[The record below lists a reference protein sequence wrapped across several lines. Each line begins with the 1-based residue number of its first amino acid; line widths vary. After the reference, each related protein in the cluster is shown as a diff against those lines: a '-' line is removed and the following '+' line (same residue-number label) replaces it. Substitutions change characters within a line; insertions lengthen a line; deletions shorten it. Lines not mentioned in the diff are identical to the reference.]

1 MTRNLPTLAP
11 QNMTEAMEFSKMIS
25 ASGMVPSAYKG
36 KPQDVLVA
44 IQWGYELGLQPLQA
58 LQNIAVINGKPS
70 VYGDAALALVKNDP
84 RCAGVSEVVQGE
96 GDERVAICT
105 VKRRYGDEIEETSRA
120 FSVLDAKRARLWG
133 KQGPWTQYPDRM
145 LSMRARGFAL
155 RDAFP
160 DALKGVITVEEA
172 QDYPS
177 AEPRHVESQPVNPL
191 DAVQAPVEAST
202 EPEVQS
208 TSEPSETAV
217 RPNMEPSEQVE
228 VIEVVETEAIEATP
242 AEPEGD
248 WQFCL
253 LTHKGFAHGEPSRYA
268 PDFVT
273 AMSKMI
279 QIYARAKEDA
289 AGNKVK
295 PRDKMTMLKQLR
307 EANQPNLDRLNDEQ
321 QAQISDLYT
330 KELRRLGAEM
340 NGGENV

>member
-1 MTRNLPTLAP
+1 MSRNLPTLAP

-145 LSMRARGFAL
+145 RSMRARGFAL

-177 AEPRHVESQPVNPL
+177 AEPRHVENQPVNPL
-191 DAVQAPVEAST
+191 DAVQAPAEAST

-208 TSEPSETAV
+208 TQEPIEAPV
-217 RPNMEPSEQVE
+217 EPNMEPV
-228 VIEVVETEAIEATP
+228 EVVE
-242 AEPEGD
+242 AEIVE
-248 WQFCL
+248 
-253 LTHKGFAHGEPSRYA
+253 
-268 PDFVT
+268 
-273 AMSKMI
+273 
-279 QIYARAKEDA
+279 
-289 AGNKVK
+289 
-295 PRDKMTMLKQLR
+295 
-307 EANQPNLDRLNDEQ
+307 
-321 QAQISDLYT
+321 
-330 KELRRLGAEM
+330 
-340 NGGENV
+340 